1 MQTNMQTNRQNEL
14 RRSEMR
20 RALRASALFF
30 LGFLI
35 VTQQVLTRGWIYHFD
50 HWIESRKHHT
60 FKGLSSHIL
69 LALDDLGLRWFTATV
84 LLITAAIIGW
94 RFKSWRPFNLSVLAL
109 LALNGVVGGC
119 KLIIGR
125 TKPRLYVDALHANGM
140 SYPSGHASNAIISW
154 GLLAYLIYRYS
165 NRYPFV
171 GIKLYPLAWTISL
184 TVCVVSLIRKTH
196 WFSDLL
202 GGIFIGAALLVMVI
216 AIDRFIPS
224 KRQPS

>member
-1 MQTNMQTNRQNEL
+1 MQNDNR
-14 RRSEMR
+14 RAEMR
-20 RALRASALFF
+20 RALKASALFF
-30 LGFLI
+30 LGFLL
-35 VTQQVLTRGWIYHFD
+35 VTQQVLMRGWIYHLD
-50 HWIESRKHHT
+50 HWIESRKHYT
-60 FKGLSSHIL
+60 FKGLSSHL
-69 LALDDLGLRWFTATV
+69 LLGLDDLGLRGFTSTV
-84 LLITAAIIGW
+84 LLVASAFIGW

-109 LALNGVVGGC
+109 LALNLVVGAS

-171 GIKLYPLAWTISL
+171 GIKLYPIAWIITL

-202 GGIFIGAALLVMVI
+202 GGVFIGAALLVLVI